1 MGGGEGLAQGG
12 GGGGQE
18 DVLKINIFLRKKKLN
33 HSHLSSPSIYFSN
46 LTTNKQ
52 KTKQYV
58 FFGDTPVGEGEGGKT
73 GKTVNLPPP
82 PSPSL
87 VFLFSSPL

>member
-33 HSHLSSPSIYFSN
+33 HRHLSSPSIYFSN

-58 FFGDTPVGEGEGGKT
+58 FLGTPLWERGK
-73 GKTVNLPPP
+73 GAK
-82 PSPSL
+82 L
-87 VFLFSSPL
+87 VKL